1 MTPNKVWITRSI
13 YPPAVEKIRATARVD
28 VWDSES
34 PPPVDVF
41 REKAREFNGILTMLT
56 DPVNQQV
63 IESAPDLR
71 VISQMAVG
79 FDNIDIQTATR
90 RGIPVGHTPG
100 VLTETTADFAWALL
114 MAAARRVVESDR
126 QVHRGIWKAW
136 GPDVL
141 TGKDVYG
148 ATLGIIGFGR
158 IGKAMA
164 RRAQGFNMK
173 VLYSDPKHDLDAEKT
188 SGARHTELDTLLRES
203 DFISLHLYFKPELRH
218 FLNRQRF
225 EQMKTGVIL
234 INTARG
240 ALLDAQALHWAL
252 TSGKVAAA
260 GLDVFDP
267 EPIPSG
273 HPLLDLDNVI
283 ITPHI
288 ASASIVTRQRMA
300 MIAADNLLAGL
311 TGDPLPYCANPQV
324 YNLNRD

>member
-1 MTPNKVWITRSI
+1 MKANKVWITRSI
-13 YPPAVEKIRATARVD
+13 YPPAVEKLRAAATVGI
-28 VWDSES
+28 WDDES
-34 PPPVDVF
+34 PPPLEVIL
-41 REKAREFNGILTMLT
+41 EKIRACDGILTMLT
-56 DPVNQQV
+56 DPINQQV
-63 IESAPDLR
+63 IESASGLK

-79 FDNIDIQTATR
+79 FDNIDIAAATR

-126 QVHRGIWKAW
+126 QVQRGIWKAW

-148 ATLGIIGFGR
+148 ATLGIVGFGR
-158 IGKAMA
+158 IGKAVA
-164 RRAQGFNMK
+164 RRAVGFGMK
-173 VLYSDPKHDLDAEKT
+173 VLYSDPKVHLDAEQ
-188 SGARHTELDTLLRES
+188 SLGVRRADLEILLRES
-203 DFISLHLYFKPELRH
+203 DFISLHLYYKPELH
-218 FLNRQRF
+218 HLFNRQRF
-225 EQMKTGVIL
+225 EQMKDGVIF

-240 ALLDAQALHWAL
+240 GLVDAQALHWAL
-252 TSGKVAAA
+252 TSGKVFAA

-267 EPIPSG
+267 EPIPAG

-288 ASASIVTRQRMA
+288 ASASIFTRQRMA

-311 TGDPLPYCANPQV
+311 EGKPLPHCANPQV
-324 YNLNRD
+324 YAQP